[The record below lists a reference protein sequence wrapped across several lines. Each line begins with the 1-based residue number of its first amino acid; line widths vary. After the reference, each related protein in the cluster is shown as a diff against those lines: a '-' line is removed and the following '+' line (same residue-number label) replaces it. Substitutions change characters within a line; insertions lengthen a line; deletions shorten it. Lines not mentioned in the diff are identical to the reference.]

1 MSVKLDKIPPL
12 MVAPSAPR
20 AWRWLLLL
28 AVLLLSGL
36 GLTLWLAGD
45 TFTHQSNQ
53 FWLIALGIPFLIW
66 CALSVVR
73 VTAYLGDSSVAAG
86 WNDEREADLIQKMR
100 RGRRSQQVLAVSLHT
115 ALRERGVENAE
126 TQRDALQ
133 NGTKALNVQAAWQA
147 SEEGIRHSRLP
158 HEQGELPDTLLRRVL
173 LQVLSEIG
181 KVLETLAQD
190 RPLALLLEMNSGV
203 AENVLSELWQAVW
216 AESGIR
222 QKVTRVEGSGL
233 SVVDAWLDERIHDQ
247 ALLLVVAFQLAPS
260 EGQGTAEAVVGLLFG
275 NRLTQ
280 TMLEPMAYLHRP
292 EQEREP
298 TPEGLL
304 RATRQALDWVPVQAS
319 SIGHV
324 WAVGADLTRMTAI
337 TMALSETPMP
347 LEHKQGLHDLG
358 GSLGHPGCAAPW
370 VAIAAA
376 VESIRGEGKPNFIF
390 SGESP
395 ADLRLWCL
403 VVMPPS
409 VS

>member
-1 MSVKLDKIPPL
+1 MPVKLDKIPPL
-12 MVAPSAPR
+12 MAAPSAPSV
-20 AWRWLLLL
+20 WRWLLLL

-45 TFTHQSNQ
+45 AFTHQSNQ
-53 FWLIALGIPFLIW
+53 FWLVALGVPFLIW

-73 VTAYLGDSSVAAG
+73 VTAYLGDTGVADG
-86 WNDEREADLIQKMR
+86 WNEEREADLIQKMR

-115 ALRERGVENAE
+115 ALRERGVENTEA
-126 TQRDALQ
+126 QRDALQ
-133 NGTKALNVQAAWQA
+133 NGTKALNVQAVWQA

-158 HEQGELPDTLLRRVL
+158 HEQSELPDELLRRVL

-181 KVLETLAQD
+181 KVLETLAED
-190 RPLALLLEMNSGV
+190 RPLALLLEMNSAV
-203 AENVLSELWQAVW
+203 PESVLSELWQKAW
-216 AESGIR
+216 SESGIR
-222 QKVTRVEGSGL
+222 QTVTRLEGSGL
-233 SVVDAWLDERIHDQ
+233 AVVDAWLDERIHDQ
-247 ALLLVVAFQLAPS
+247 ALLLVIAFQVAPS
-260 EGQGTAEAVVGLLFG
+260 EAHGTAEAVVGLLFG

-292 EQEREP
+292 EQEFEP
-298 TPEGLL
+298 TSEGLL

-319 SIGHV
+319 SIGRV
-324 WAVGADLTRMTAI
+324 WVVGADSTRMATI
-337 TMALSETPMP
+337 TIALGETPML

-358 GSLGHPGCAAPW
+358 DFLGDPGCAAPW

-376 VESIRGEGKPNFIF
+376 VESIRAEGKPNFIF
-390 SGESP
+390 SGDST
-395 ADLRLWCL
+395 ADLRLWCS